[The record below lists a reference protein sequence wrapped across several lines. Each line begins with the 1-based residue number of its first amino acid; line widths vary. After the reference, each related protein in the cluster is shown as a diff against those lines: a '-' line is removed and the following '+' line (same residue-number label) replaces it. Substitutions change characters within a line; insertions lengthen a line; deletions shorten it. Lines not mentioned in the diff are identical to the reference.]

1 MSKTTESLAPV
12 VAEPA
17 RVSAAPDTPE
27 EKFFS
32 WIDWSAFWIA
42 FAVVFGV
49 YLFTTAPTV
58 TMEDC
63 GELST
68 GSAHLGVP
76 HPPGYPIWAILTWG
90 FTKLLFF
97 ARFRGQPNPAWSV
110 AVASAFFGALAAG
123 FTSILICRSGRDLL
137 RSLARTTERIGTRME
152 DAICW
157 TAGVAASLV
166 MAFSPVVWSQSVI
179 VEVYSLNAFFLV
191 AILFLGY
198 VWFRRPHA
206 QLPVLTWSVIGMGVF
221 IGLVMAG
228 LVVKLLSGMN
238 MDNFWQVGVYYL
250 GYTIFGLLAVGLLA
264 VIWRQRP
271 RDRILYLTAFLFGL
285 GLTNYQVL
293 LLLLVA
299 LAVMVMVRDLGL
311 FRDFLIAG
319 APYGIVIA
327 LILTGYLPG
336 IDHPTHKIF
345 YAYFLLNLVWL
356 ATVYF
361 LLPNGR
367 TVAPSVLS
375 AELGFAVYAYM
386 PLSSETNPP
395 INWGYPRT
403 WEGFQHAIGRGQYER
418 IVPTPIFSM
427 DFLRQVGDYLSDLRG
442 TFTLPIVIAGL
453 LPFAAWNVR
462 VGQRRYQ
469 AIVPAVIMALLAVS
483 LIVLE
488 EVVMPA
494 GQDTAWLSRPY
505 QGLIVLMA
513 IVMTIGVAV
522 IVVTEVRDLWQT
534 AFGRFNATTS
544 DRLLAG
550 LVLLGVAAVVL
561 LVEIKLAGRAIDPAS
576 GLTAMERAGMFAF
589 MLGPLVL
596 AGLILHLSSSKS
608 ELCMDFDDS
617 NRKWMLATLAGFLV
631 MSVVLVDLASLKGDI
646 QDMFIQRVKFISS
659 HALFAFWVG
668 YGIVIGL
675 ATLAA
680 WLVRWRALAYI
691 AIAGA
696 LIVPP
701 LIPLAEN
708 AYNKELIR
716 INGGAEMNGH
726 DYGWQFGNYQLRG
739 AEAIIEELSPNEEP
753 LPNPEFPPEMGPGA
767 IFFGGTDPGRFVPTY
782 MIYNAVVR
790 PDVFLITQNALAD
803 NTYMSVMRD
812 LYGDAIWIP
821 AVVDGNRAFST
832 YVEDV
837 RAGRTPA
844 SADIKIE
851 NGRVQVQGV
860 GGVMLING
868 ILCQMI
874 FDYNKR
880 THSFYVEE
888 SYVINWMYPY
898 LTPHGL
904 IMKINSEKTP
914 LTEANTRDD
923 LAFWDWYTRR
933 LTGEQ
938 MFLRDVVARKS
949 FSKLRSA
956 VAGLYS
962 ARGRMAESEQAF
974 REALAL
980 YPLSPEANFRLA
992 DLYLRAN
999 RAGDAVALMESFC
1012 RQDPGND
1019 RAAQFVAEMKGRA
1032 ALNQRRGE
1040 LEKKLG
1046 GAGTAIG
1053 DALELADVY
1062 RRLGMIQPF
1071 VELCRSLLKNQQLPP
1086 QAYQSIARMAAEQ
1099 RMPDLLAEALTIYCG
1114 KEPTDGNAWLELAA
1128 ARAMQSHWD
1137 DTLKALQQAVR
1148 AGGEPLVARIRT
1160 DRRFAPLQSWP
1171 AFQRLI
1177 QTVPIS
1183 L

>member
-1 MSKTTESLAPV
+1 
-12 VAEPA
+12 
-17 RVSAAPDTPE
+17 
-27 EKFFS
+27 
-32 WIDWSAFWIA
+32 
-42 FAVVFGV
+42 
-49 YLFTTAPTV
+49 
-58 TMEDC
+58 
-63 GELST
+63 
-68 GSAHLGVP
+68 HLGVP

-97 ARFRGQPNPAWSV
+97 ASFRGQPNPAWSV
-110 AVASAFFGALAAG
+110 AVASGFFGALAAG
-123 FTSILICRSGRDLL
+123 FTSILICRSGRDML

-191 AILFLGY
+191 MILFLGY
-198 VWFRRPHA
+198 VWFRRPHE
-206 QLPVLTWSVIGMGVF
+206 QLPVLAWSVIGMGLF
-221 IGLVMAG
+221 LGLVMAG
-228 LVVKLLSGMN
+228 LVVKLLYGMN
-238 MDNFWQVGVYYL
+238 ADNFSQVGIYYL
-250 GYTIFGLLAVGLLA
+250 GYTLFGVLVVAVMG

-271 RDRILYLTAFLFGL
+271 QDRILYLTASLFGL

-293 LLLLVA
+293 LLLMVA
-299 LAVMVMVRDLGL
+299 LAVIVMVRDLGL
-311 FRDFLIAG
+311 FRDFLITA
-319 APYGIVIA
+319 APYGLVA
-327 LILTGYLPG
+327 GLVMNGLLPG
-336 IDHPTHKIF
+336 VDHPTHAAF
-345 YAYFLLNLVWL
+345 YAYFLLNLAWL
-356 ATVYF
+356 AFVYF

-367 TVAPSVLS
+367 TVAPSVLA

-403 WEGFQHAIGRGQYER
+403 WEGFQHAISRGQYER
-418 IVPTPIFSM
+418 IVRTPIFSM

-453 LPFAAWNVR
+453 LPFAAWNIR
-462 VGQRRYQ
+462 VGERRYQ
-469 AIVPAVIMALLAVS
+469 AVIPAVVMALLAVG

-488 EVVMPA
+488 ELVMPA
-494 GQDTAWLSRPY
+494 GQDTAWLSTPY
-505 QGLIVLMA
+505 HGLIVLMA
-513 IVMTIGVAV
+513 IVMTIGVVV
-522 IVVTEVRDLWQT
+522 IVMDEVRELWRITFGQT
-534 AFGRFNATTS
+534 NATTS
-544 DRLLAG
+544 DRALSG
-550 LVLLGVAAVVL
+550 LVLLGVLAVVL
-561 LVEIKLAGRAIDPAS
+561 VVEGVLAGRVFNPAS
-576 GLTAMERAGMFAF
+576 GMAFMERAGLLAVMF
-589 MLGPLVL
+589 GPLAL
-596 AGLILHLSSSKS
+596 AGLILHLSSSES
-608 ELCMDFDDS
+608 ELCMDFDAS
-617 NRKWMLATLAGFLV
+617 SRKWMMATLAGFLV

-675 ATLAA
+675 ATLAT
-680 WLVRWRALAYI
+680 WLSRWRSLAYL
-691 AIAGA
+691 AIVGA
-696 LIVPP
+696 LIIPP

-708 AYNKELIR
+708 AYNKEVVR

-739 AEAIIEELSPNEEP
+739 AEAMTEELSPNDEP
-753 LPNPEFPPEMGPGA
+753 LPNPEFPPAMGPGA
-767 IFFGGTDPGRFVPTY
+767 VFFGGTDPGRFVPTY
-782 MIYNAVVR
+782 MIYNAEVR

-821 AVVDGNRAFST
+821 SVVDGNRAFQS

-874 FDYNKR
+874 FDHNKR

-904 IMKINSEKTP
+904 IMKINPELIP
-914 LTEANTRDD
+914 LSVENTRDD
-923 LAFWDWYTRR
+923 MDLWDWYTRR
-933 LTGEQ
+933 LTGER

-956 VAGLYS
+956 LAGLYL
-962 ARGRMAESEQAF
+962 ARGRVGEAEQAF
-974 REALAL
+974 REALEL

-992 DLYLRAN
+992 DLYLRSN
-999 RAGDAVALMESFC
+999 RSDDAVAVMERFC
-1012 RQDPGND
+1012 SQDPGND
-1019 RAAQFVAEMKGRA
+1019 RAGQFVAEMKGRN
-1032 ALNQRRGE
+1032 ALNLRRTE

-1062 RRLGMIQPF
+1062 RRLGMLPPF
-1071 VELCRSLLKNQQLPP
+1071 TELCRSLIKNQQLPP
-1086 QAYQSIARMAAEQ
+1086 QSYLRIAQMAVEQ
-1099 RMPDLLAEALTIYCG
+1099 RMPDLVGDAMAVYCIQT
-1114 KEPTDGNAWLELAA
+1114 PTDSNAWLDLAS
-1128 ARAMQSHWD
+1128 ARAMQSRWD

-1148 AGGEPLVARIRT
+1148 AGGETAITRISN

-1171 AFQRLI
+1171 SFQRLMR
-1177 QTVPIS
+1177 TTLPS